1 MKTTSSNLFSRVSVA
16 VIAVPALLY
25 VSYNGGVL
33 FFLLISAISLL
44 AMKEFY
50 ALAALKGASPQRP
63 VGYAA
68 AVLVNLAFFHE
79 RLESFIVP
87 LFVERGIGIA
97 LLTKLQMVVTAL
109 LLFLLL
115 TLLIELFRNKGSMFL
130 NAGYTILGVMYV
142 GLFLG
147 ALIGIRELFGIEFPH
162 WLLQKHIDSAT
173 VISDSSSRAITYA
186 WGGLT
191 IISIFA
197 SIWIC
202 DTVAY
207 FGGLAMGRHKLFER
221 VSPNKTW
228 EGAVW
233 GFAGAVLTMMAAQKL
248 LIPYLEF
255 HQAIIIG
262 LIIGIFG
269 QLGDL
274 VESLFKR
281 DVGVKD
287 SSNIIP
293 GHGGVFDRFDSLIFV
308 SPILYLYIDFVVLS

>member
-1 MKTTSSNLFSRVSVA
+1 MR
-16 VIAVPALLY
+16 
-25 VSYNGGVL
+25 
-33 FFLLISAISLL
+33 
-44 AMKEFY
+44 
-50 ALAALKGASPQRP
+50 
-63 VGYAA
+63 
-68 AVLVNLAFFHE
+68 
-79 RLESFIVP
+79 
-87 LFVERGIGIA
+87 
-97 LLTKLQMVVTAL
+97 
-109 LLFLLL
+109 
-115 TLLIELFRNKGSMFL
+115 
-130 NAGYTILGVMYV
+130 
-142 GLFLG
+142 
-147 ALIGIRELFGIEFPH
+147 
-162 WLLQKHIDSAT
+162 KHIDGAT
-173 VISDSSSRAITYA
+173 GISDSSSHAITYA

-202 DTVAY
+202 DTAAY
-207 FGGLAMGRHKLFER
+207 FGGLAMGKHKLFER

-255 HQAIIIG
+255 HQAIIMG

-281 DVGVKD
+281 DAGVKD